1 MEKTRIG
8 IPAPFVAAAIYL
20 SALFSGYLLTGLL
33 VGYVLLCEKDRS
45 LKTHAVCAF
54 SLLLAFSLIN
64 CAVYLL
70 PDMFDVVSDMLAV
83 FNVYFY
89 PSFISTFG
97 STRQTA
103 KTISFPMPFTTVTTA
118 LRQITIARS
127 VRFPPT
133 AAKSST

>member
-54 SLLLAFSLIN
+54 SLLLLFSLVS
-64 CAVYLL
+64 CTMYLI
-70 PDMFDVVSDMLAV
+70 PDMFDVISSMLAI
-83 FNVYFY
+83 FNVHFY
-89 PSFISTFG
+89 PEFMDRFLFFFNTSLSLL
-97 STRQTA
+97 
-103 KTISFPMPFTTVTTA
+103 KTLAFLAMTVLAIVKTNIRIP
-118 LRQITIARS
+118 LLNKLFQE
-127 VRFPPT
+127 
-133 AAKSST
+133 

>member
-8 IPAPFVAAAIYL
+8 IPAPFIAAAIYL

-70 PDMFDVVSDMLAV
+70 PDMFEVVSDLLAV

-89 PSFISTFG
+89 PSFISRVLSFFG
-97 STRQTA
+97 STLSLL
-103 KTISFPMPFTTVTTA
+103 KTLAFLAMTVLAIVKTNIRIP
-118 LRQITIARS
+118 LLNKLFQE
-127 VRFPPT
+127 
-133 AAKSST
+133 

>member
-8 IPAPFVAAAIYL
+8 IPAPFIAAAIYL

-70 PDMFDVVSDMLAV
+70 PDMFDVVSDLLAV

-89 PSFISTFG
+89 PSFISRVLSFFG
-97 STRQTA
+97 STLSLL
-103 KTISFPMPFTTVTTA
+103 KTLAFLAMTVLA
-118 LRQITIARS
+118 IVKNNIRIPLLNKLFQE
-127 VRFPPT
+127 
-133 AAKSST
+133 

>member
-8 IPAPFVAAAIYL
+8 IPAPFIAAAIYL
-20 SALFSGYLLTGLL
+20 SALFSGYVLTGLL

-70 PDMFDVVSDMLAV
+70 PDMFEVVSDLLAV
-83 FNVYFY
+83 FNIYFY
-89 PSFISTFG
+89 PSFISRVLSFFG
-97 STRQTA
+97 STLSLL
-103 KTISFPMPFTTVTTA
+103 KTLAFLAMTVLA
-118 LRQITIARS
+118 IVKNNIRIPLLNKLFQE
-127 VRFPPT
+127 
-133 AAKSST
+133 